1 MLSEETNGNEA
12 SLRPAARWRIPASY
26 LVKLSDRFLPR
37 NSFKF
42 NVAMLTSGIVVSQVV
57 LLLASPLLTRL
68 YTSSDFGHFQVYLS
82 ITVFCTVVASLK
94 YETAVLLPDDGQV
107 GANLLVF
114 ALCVT
119 VGMFGVFSVVIWAIN
134 RSGVLGEYASGLR
147 PYMWL
152 IPFSAAA
159 SGAYQVLNSWA
170 LRIHAYRKATI
181 AKVTQSVSQ
190 TSAHLLFGLMH
201 LGVPGLLIGEAI
213 GRMGGTLRLARAAW
227 SESADLF
234 RNVRL
239 QGMWFAAVRYKK
251 FPLISA
257 SSTLINT
264 AGFAVPSLLIGGW
277 FGASVLGW
285 FALTDRI
292 LSVPAALMGQSI
304 SYVYTASAA
313 RLVNSNPRELR
324 RFFLKTAWHC
334 LLLGVVPFLA
344 LAFLGPMLFAFAF
357 GEPWREAGLYAAM
370 LAVPNM
376 ISFAAASL
384 MSTLNIL
391 ERQPLQLVWDLGRM
405 LLTCGILYVAHTQ
418 NWLPRWAVF
427 AYGTS
432 MAFGYVCYLGLSYV
446 AITSLINQKEKIAR
460 DEAPFGAGAE

>member
-1 MLSEETNGNEA
+1 MPEETNVNQA
-12 SLRPAARWRIPASY
+12 SLPAPAGWRTFAFPSVAKIAG
-26 LVKLSDRFLPR
+26 RILPR

-42 NVAMLTSGIVVSQVV
+42 NVAILTSGIVVSQAI

-68 YTSSDFGHFQVYLS
+68 YTSADFGHFQVYLS
-82 ITVFCTVVASLK
+82 IAVFCTVVASLK
-94 YETAVLLPDDGQV
+94 YETAVLLPDDRQIA
-107 GANLLVF
+107 ANLLVF

-119 VGMFGVFSVVIWAIN
+119 IAMVGVFAIVIWLIN
-134 RSGVLGEYASGLR
+134 RTGVLGSYAAGLR
-147 PYMWL
+147 SYMWL
-152 IPFSAAA
+152 IPISASA

-170 LRIHAYRKATI
+170 LRTHAYKKATV
-181 AKVTQSVSQ
+181 AKITQSVSQ

-201 LGVPGLLIGEAI
+201 AGAPGLMLGEAI
-213 GRMGGTLRLARAAW
+213 GRMGGTLRLARSAW
-227 SESADLF
+227 TQNGDLL
-234 RNVRL
+234 RNVRPRA
-239 QGMWFAAVRYKK
+239 MWDAATRYKK
-251 FPLISA
+251 FPLIA
-257 SSTLINT
+257 SGSTLINT

-313 RLVNSNPRELR
+313 RLVNSDPRGLR

-334 LLLGVVPFLA
+334 LLLGLVPFTILA
-344 LAFLGPMLFAFAF
+344 LLAPSLFAFAF

-391 ERQPLQLVWDLGRM
+391 ERQPLQLCWDVGRM
-405 LLTCGILYVAHTQ
+405 LLTCGILYIAHSH

-427 AYGTS
+427 AYGLS
-432 MAFGYVCYLGLSYV
+432 MTVGYICYLVLSYV
-446 AITSLINQKEKIAR
+446 AITELINRKERAQSM
-460 DEAPFGAGAE
+460 PGLC